1 MCEEI
6 GSMFNNGT
14 RELVPKPA
22 GAKIIGSKWVFR
34 IKEAGNLDDPPR
46 FKARLCVIGFS
57 QREGIDYNEIFAP
70 VVKYKILRLLLA
82 MTTVYDWHLQQMD
95 VKTTFL
101 HNLNE
106 TIYMSQPIG
115 FENSSKPNHVCLFK
129 KSIYGLK
136 QSPRQWNIKFNECM
150 LSLGFTR
157 SKYDTCLYL
166 KRPKSGLI
174 LYLFMYVY
182 DILIMSNSELEITK
196 IKKELSS
203 NFDMKDLGIA
213 KKISGINIVRNK
225 PNKMMFLSQ
234 SDYIDKVLKRF
245 NMENSKSA
253 AIPLGGHLV
262 LSKTDCPET
271 EIDMKK
277 MDLIPYDVAVGSVM
291 YCMFCTRPDLAFGIS
306 VLSRFMS
313 NPGETHWNVM

>member
-1 MCEEI
+1 M
-6 GSMFNNGT
+6 
-14 RELVPKPA
+14 
-22 GAKIIGSKWVFR
+22 
-34 IKEAGNLDDPPR
+34 
-46 FKARLCVIGFS
+46 
-57 QREGIDYNEIFAP
+57 
-70 VVKYKILRLLLA
+70 
-82 MTTVYDWHLQQMD
+82 
-95 VKTTFL
+95 
-101 HNLNE
+101 
-106 TIYMSQPIG
+106 
-115 FENSSKPNHVCLFK
+115 
-129 KSIYGLK
+129 
-136 QSPRQWNIKFNECM
+136 
-150 LSLGFTR
+150 
-157 SKYDTCLYL
+157 
-166 KRPKSGLI
+166 I
-174 LYLFMYVY
+174 LYLLMYVY

-213 KKISGINIVRNK
+213 KKILGINIVRNK

-262 LSKTDCPET
+262 LSKTDCPKT

-277 MDLIPYDVAVGSVM
+277 MALIPYDVAVGSVM

-313 NPGETHWNVM
+313 NPGETHGNAMQFLLKYLNSTKNLGLVYAPHGNKNELFGYVDSDYASNMDNRKSTIGLFFTWFGNCISWKSQL